1 MGQSTTVF
9 INAWAIHLDE
19 KEWEDPHAFNPE
31 RFLDDEGKLIQVA
44 GMKSLLPFGA
54 GRRVCVGEALAKQEL
69 FIAIAR
75 LLHQFK
81 IEPEVPGSA
90 PSRHGALTNS
100 RVIYPE
106 PFKVRF
112 KSRQ

>member
-1 MGQSTTVF
+1 ML

-19 KEWEDPHAFNPE
+19 KEWQEPHVFKPE
-31 RFLDDEGKLIQVA
+31 RFLDNEGKLIQVA
-44 GMKSLLPFGA
+44 GIKSFLPFGA

-69 FIAIAR
+69 FIATSR

-81 IEPEVPGSA
+81 IEPEVPGSP
-90 PSRHGALTNS
+90 PSRHGVLTNA
-100 RVIYPE
+100 RMIYPE

-112 KSRQ
+112 TSRQ